1 MKLSFLVLAAITL
14 ATPVMAGEVPS
25 SDKVGLTTYTK
36 AHLIDDY
43 MHCAVFDKIA
53 AECTEVSDAAMAQ
66 QYRAASGLAAE
77 SAIKL
82 AIAAGVTPDQFRP
95 KLDEVDADMRR
106 RTGGNCQSTVLAG
119 QYALLCR
126 DLAADVAPRT
136 IYWAERYQA
145 EKKAA
150 MGNN

>member
-1 MKLSFLVLAAITL
+1 MKNLAIAFTVLLLLGSPA
-14 ATPVMAGEVPS
+14 MAGDVPA

-36 AHLIDDY
+36 AHLIDDF
-43 MHCAVFDKIA
+43 MHCAAYDKIA
-53 AECTEVSDAAMAQ
+53 AECTEGSDAAMAQ
-66 QYRAASGLAAE
+66 QYRNASGIAAE

-95 KLDEVDADMRR
+95 KLDQIDAQLRGQI
-106 RTGGNCQSTVLAG
+106 GGNCQSTVLAG

-126 DLAADVAPRT
+126 DLAADAAPRT

-150 MGNN
+150 AQ